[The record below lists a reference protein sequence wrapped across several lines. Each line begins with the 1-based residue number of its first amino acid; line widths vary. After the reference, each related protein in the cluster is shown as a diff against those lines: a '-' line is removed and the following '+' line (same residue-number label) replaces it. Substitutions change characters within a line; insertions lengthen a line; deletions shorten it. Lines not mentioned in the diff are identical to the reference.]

1 MIDHL
6 GAFGSRGGFLG
17 VESVGTDGGVRA
29 DVSALVA
36 LRAGLGR
43 PLGNGDGNAAL
54 LVRSGALLEGAVG
67 VIDESGDRQRVAVH
81 AAHGLHDVADHRNGL
96 FGAFEML
103 NVSFLGGVRPVGRNI
118 DLHERAGA
126 GVDGVPVLLDNVH
139 ALLHVGVLGGI
150 LHVLDG
156 LILGQHVRQSEERGL
171 QDGVG
176 ALAHADLDGEVNGV
190 DGVKLHVVL
199 GDVALRV
206 GVEVLVEL
214 LEIPLAVDEE
224 DAAGLHVL
232 HHREVLH
239 DVGRVVARDEVGLI
253 NVVRALDGLVAEAQM
268 ADGDAAGLLGVVLE
282 VRLDI
287 LIGVVA
293 DDLGGVLVRA
303 DGTVAAEAPELA
315 LDGAFR
321 GGVGGLLTGLL
332 GEGEV
337 GNVVHDA
344 DGKLALRLVL
354 LELVV
359 NGEHGRGRRVLGGET
374 VAAADDLGLTAGGG
388 ERGHD
393 VHEQRLALRA
403 GLLGAVKDGDLLG
416 GLGDGG
422 DELVGAERAEQAD
435 LDKAD
440 LLAVSGQVV
449 DDFLGHVADGAHRND
464 DAVGIGSAVVVEELV
479 VGAELGI
486 DLRHVLLNDL
496 GQGVVV
502 LVGSL
507 AVLEED
513 IAVLVGAAHRRM
525 LGVESALAERLDG
538 IPVEHVGQIIV
549 IPDGDLLDLVRGA
562 EAVEEVDERD
572 AALDGG
578 QVRHR
583 GEVHDLLNVGLR
595 QHGEAGLTAGVHVAV
610 VAENAQRVGRDR
622 TGGNVEH
629 AGQKLAGDLVHVGDH
644 QQQALR
650 GGVGGGQRTGVER
663 AVHAAGGAGLGLKL
677 RNLDGGA
684 EHILPT
690 LGRPLIHVVR
700 HGAGRCDG
708 VDCRDFGKCI
718 GHVGGSGI
726 AVHGLK
732 LSYHSIH
739 LL

>member
-1 MIDHL
+1 M
-6 GAFGSRGGFLG
+6 
-17 VESVGTDGGVRA
+17 
-29 DVSALVA
+29 
-36 LRAGLGR
+36 
-43 PLGNGDGNAAL
+43 
-54 LVRSGALLEGAVG
+54 
-67 VIDESGDRQRVAVH
+67 
-81 AAHGLHDVADHRNGL
+81 
-96 FGAFEML
+96 
-103 NVSFLGGVRPVGRNI
+103 
-118 DLHERAGA
+118 
-126 GVDGVPVLLDNVH
+126 
-139 ALLHVGVLGGI
+139 
-150 LHVLDG
+150 
-156 LILGQHVRQSEERGL
+156 
-171 QDGVG
+171 
-176 ALAHADLDGEVNGV
+176 
-190 DGVKLHVVL
+190 
-199 GDVALRV
+199 
-206 GVEVLVEL
+206 
-214 LEIPLAVDEE
+214 
-224 DAAGLHVL
+224 
-232 HHREVLH
+232 
-239 DVGRVVARDEVGLI
+239 
-253 NVVRALDGLVAEAQM
+253 
-268 ADGDAAGLLGVVLE
+268 
-282 VRLDI
+282 
-287 LIGVVA
+287 
-293 DDLGGVLVRA
+293 
-303 DGTVAAEAPELA
+303 
-315 LDGAFR
+315 
-321 GGVGGLLTGLL
+321 
-332 GEGEV
+332 
-337 GNVVHDA
+337 
-344 DGKLALRLVL
+344 
-354 LELVV
+354 
-359 NGEHGRGRRVLGGET
+359 
-374 VAAADDLGLTAGGG
+374 
-388 ERGHD
+388 
-393 VHEQRLALRA
+393 
-403 GLLGAVKDGDLLG
+403 
-416 GLGDGG
+416 
-422 DELVGAERAEQAD
+422 
-435 LDKAD
+435 
-440 LLAVSGQVV
+440 SGQVV
-449 DDFLGHVADGAHRND
+449 DNFLGHVADGAHRND

-502 LVGSL
+502 LVGSF

-538 IPVEHVGQIIV
+538 IPVEHIGQIIV

-572 AALDGG
+572 AALDGR

-663 AVHAAGGAGLGLKL
+663 AVDAAGGAGFGLKL